1 MSLQK
6 NNVWVFSATINI
18 ISFKLFF
25 TPFIFVTCFR
35 CCLSTIFEV
44 YGGTFDALTDQT
56 LDVCTCS
63 DDQSPFFKLPQSCKT
78 MASPMYY
85 VTMLQDWIWVHLV
98 PAHLTP
104 LEPPPTPHSHTP
116 TCPLNITAG
125 MGRFAAWRVYLLPVQ
140 QLSNESLRWWIFKS
154 LYGRRWTLQKKDW
167 IKVRSLVQQGTS
179 IHILIYYIQCQWIQ
193 TL

>member
-1 MSLQK
+1 MLFKYDLWSLWWYFWRVNRLSIRCLYLFWWSK
-6 NNVWVFSATINI
+6 P
-18 ISFKLFF
+18 LFF
-25 TPFIFVTCFR
+25 QGFRVVKVWQVPCYRTEYESFSVCPF
-35 CCLSTIFEV
+35 
-44 YGGTFDALTDQT
+44 
-56 LDVCTCS
+56 
-63 DDQSPFFKLPQSCKT
+63 
-78 MASPMYY
+78 ASSW
-85 VTMLQDWIWVHLV
+85 T
-98 PAHLTP
+98 
-104 LEPPPTPHSHTP
+104 PPPPPPP